1 MRRNKPRASVVGR
14 SRTMGGP
21 KNAPNEG
28 HSSPAPVG
36 LFIGVFVVLGRRLR
50 LGGGD
55 PRGRRLPGGGSGV
68 EAPIPAVRQ
77 KRSKR
82 LSTSCQA
89 VAKLGTNAS
98 DEGMVIVAMALL
110 SFARSHAQ

>member
-1 MRRNKPRASVVGR
+1 
-14 SRTMGGP
+14 MGGP

-55 PRGRRLPGGGSGV
+55 PRGRDGGVRRELAAGMTSAPTRCVTDGPGLANVSGTEFIDGG
-68 EAPIPAVRQ
+68 
-77 KRSKR
+77 
-82 LSTSCQA
+82 
-89 VAKLGTNAS
+89 
-98 DEGMVIVAMALL
+98 
-110 SFARSHAQ
+110 